1 MDAEEGVEAAGAPR
15 CSPVSPRR
23 LATCIWLA
31 RLASLRAGVVQYL
44 VRQCD
49 GTLGDVLDLEP
60 GKIAALLAR
69 RGSAAACA
77 TRDGRTAAGES
88 SSAGSGTA
96 ERRSERQQASGDAQE
111 YVRLLRLGP
120 LRPASRGATGT
131 EAARSAVCWGQ
142 AAYPPALLQL
152 HDPPPALFLAGAAP
166 LPALAAV
173 ARHPVVAIVGARR
186 PSPYGL
192 EIAAGIA
199 ADLARL
205 GAVIVSGMALG
216 IDAAAQAEALAA
228 TAGADTLATV
238 GVLGCGVDVVYPQAN
253 ARLFAAV
260 RRQGLLLSEF
270 WWGVPARAW
279 RFPARNRVIAG
290 MSDAVVIV
298 EGSERSGSLITARYS
313 LDQGRDVFAVP
324 GEAGRR
330 LSAGPHRLLREGA
343 HLCESA
349 ADVVAV
355 VGPQLRE
362 GVAFQT
368 APGARAAAPLGGADR
383 ALAVLA
389 ALDDGE
395 QTVDQLARSSDST
408 VAQTLSLLST
418 LELEGLVCAAAGGR
432 FRRRRG

>member
-1 MDAEEGVEAAGAPR
+1 MDARAGAEAPAPSR
-15 CSPVSPRR
+15 RSPAVTRR
-23 LATCIWLA
+23 QATCIWLA

-49 GTLGDVLDLEP
+49 GTLGDVLDCEP
-60 GKIAALLAR
+60 GELVAMLAR
-69 RGSAAACA
+69 RGSAA
-77 TRDGRTAAGES
+77 DES
-88 SSAGSGTA
+88 E
-96 ERRSERQQASGDAQE
+96 EREKEHGDAHQ
-111 YVRLLRLGP
+111 YRRLLALGP
-120 LRPASRGATGT
+120 LETQCGGA
-131 EAARSAVCWGQ
+131 ESAADLRAAVCWGE
-142 AAYPPALLQL
+142 AGYPSALLQL
-152 HDPPPALFLAGAAP
+152 HDPPPALFVRAAAP
-166 LPALAAV
+166 ATALAAV
-173 ARHPVVAIVGARR
+173 ARRPVIAVVGARR
-186 PSPYGL
+186 PSAYGL
-192 EIAAGIA
+192 EIATSIA

-216 IDAAAQAEALAA
+216 IDAAAQAEALRLV
-228 TAGADTLATV
+228 AGSEAPATV
-238 GVLGCGVDVVYPQAN
+238 GVLGCGADVIYPRAN
-253 ARLFAAV
+253 ARLFAGV
-260 RRQGLLLSEF
+260 EHHGLLLSEF

-290 MSDAVVIV
+290 ISDGVVIV
-298 EGSERSGSLITARYS
+298 EGSERSGSLITARYA

-362 GVAFQT
+362 GVAFLP
-368 APGARAAAPLGGADR
+368 APGAGAPAQPLPGTDR
-383 ALAVLA
+383 NLALLA

-395 QTVDQLARSSDST
+395 QTVDQLARSSGST
-408 VAQTLSLLST
+408 VAETLSLLST
-418 LELEGLVCAAAGGR
+418 LELEGLVCAAPGGR